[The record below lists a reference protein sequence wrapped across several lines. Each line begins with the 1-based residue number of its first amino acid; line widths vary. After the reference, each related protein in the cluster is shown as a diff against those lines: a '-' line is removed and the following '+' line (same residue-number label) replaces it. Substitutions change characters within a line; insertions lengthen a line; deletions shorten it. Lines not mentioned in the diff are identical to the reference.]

1 MINAVQQRR
10 DTVRRQIC
18 AAGAQIIG
26 EAQGDDGAQR
36 QFYQYHA
43 IPGVLIRVY
52 DLGKITVGVT
62 DRSLLSP
69 ADRQLV
75 IRLRRLLAPF
85 LPPR

>member
-1 MINAVQQRR
+1 MTDRLYERR
-10 DTVRRQIC
+10 ATVRRQIC

-26 EAQGDDGAQR
+26 EREGEDGAQR

-62 DRSLLSP
+62 DRSLLAP

>member
-1 MINAVQQRR
+1 MINTIQQRR
-10 DTVRRQIC
+10 DAVRRQIS

-26 EAQGDDGAQR
+26 EREGEDGAKG

-52 DLGKITVGVT
+52 DLGTITVGVT
-62 DRSLLSP
+62 DRRLLSP
-69 ADRQLV
+69 TDRQLV
-75 IRLRRLLAPF
+75 NRLRRLLAPL